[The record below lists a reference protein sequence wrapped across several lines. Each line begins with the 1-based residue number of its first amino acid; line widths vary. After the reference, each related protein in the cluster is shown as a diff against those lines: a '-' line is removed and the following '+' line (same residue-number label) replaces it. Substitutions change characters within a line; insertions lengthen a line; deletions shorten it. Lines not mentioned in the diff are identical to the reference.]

1 MLRYPLESAGCHLIF
16 VRSSSLSPSTA
27 HCITRR
33 LFLVTSSIFA
43 QHSFSRRPLPSW
55 ALHREG
61 LGCFIGPFVSGLTN
75 IRFLGPSRLYNI
87 LLPPTNLSTLLRRRR
102 AGGAT
107 GLVKIRP
114 LGTPPLLIAQTQQ
127 LKNFT
132 SRLTRRQCYEIYIAF
147 PGSVTK
153 QHWL

>member
-1 MLRYPLESAGCHLIF
+1 MPSHF

-61 LGCFIGPFVSGLTN
+61 LDCSTGPFVLGLTN

-87 LLPPTNLSTLLRRRR
+87 LLTPTNLFTLLRR

-107 GLVKIRP
+107 ELVKIRP

-132 SRLTRRQCYEIYIAF
+132 SRLTHRQCYEIYIAF
-147 PGSVTK
+147 TWQCDK